1 MFHWFSANNLVKHAR
16 KCHLLTSS
24 KTPVD
29 IHVSNTET
37 LNEKKV

>member
-1 MFHWFSANNLVKHAR
+1 MFHWFSANNLVKHAG
-16 KCHLLTSS
+16 KCHPLASS

-29 IHVSNTET
+29 IHVSNTEN